1 MKAVSFIVGIVSV
14 ICLSLASCVTSRQ
27 SDQSKVPFYCIVQSA
42 TDLSV
47 IYEINLDGKL
57 ISSNR
62 TIPKEKGTQMIE
74 LAATAGDHILTIT
87 APGCETWKKNITVIG
102 GIKYGQ
108 TFVVELKKSE
118 K

>member
-1 MKAVSFIVGIVSV
+1 MKRSLFTGALFTAM
-14 ICLSLASCVTSRQ
+14 CLTITSCVTSRQ

-42 TDLSV
+42 TDLIV
-47 IYEINLDGKL
+47 IYEIDLDGKL
-57 ISSNR
+57 VSSNR
-62 TIPKEKGTQMIE
+62 TIPKEKATQMIE